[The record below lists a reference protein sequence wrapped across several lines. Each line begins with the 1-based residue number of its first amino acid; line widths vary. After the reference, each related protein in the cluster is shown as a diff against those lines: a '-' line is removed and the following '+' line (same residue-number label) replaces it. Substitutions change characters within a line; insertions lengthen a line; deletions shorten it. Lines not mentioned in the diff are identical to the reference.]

1 MQVKENAD
9 VSNFLMAKSPSGNG
23 SKASK
28 ADKKIGS
35 SDFTSFLISAGNR
48 NTDRND
54 VELLKDTKKQ
64 TADHNSSVSVTDT
77 ADDLKDADSTK
88 QTELSKD
95 DKVSE
100 REDDSKP
107 TDSLK
112 EPDDTKQTDAVEDS
126 DDTKTEDSVETTPA
140 FPIDVTVEDQETVLA
155 ALGSII
161 QMVMEH
167 FELVPEELTAK
178 LNEFGM
184 EMTDLLTKTGLKEF
198 FLNMKSADFSDLLVN
213 EELNQELQ
221 TFMDGFSQILEQ
233 HGLQEED
240 LVTVLQ
246 GMDAGTLLTKESGLQ
261 EFVKEKDSEQSDD
274 LSIAS
279 EKVEKEP
286 EVLISGQETKL
297 KKDME
302 KQPEHQKEDASS
314 QMAGRETEP
323 VKDTVTVHRE
333 NFENPIL
340 QAMDD
345 AVSHIQE
352 SVMAEEP
359 VPENNIIKQ
368 IVEQVR
374 ISMNQDSTSME
385 LQLYPEHLGKIQIH
399 VVSKDGVMT
408 ARIAAETEAAKQ
420 AIEGG
425 LSNLK
430 DTLEQQNLKVEAI
443 EVMVST
449 TGFEQQN
456 EQQNSYQENQ
466 GSKRGRKLDLSGMDD
481 DIQKEDE
488 AENLKMAAAGSS
500 VSYTA

>member
-28 ADKKIGS
+28 ADKKTGS

-64 TADHNSSVSVTDT
+64 TADHKSSVSVTDT
-77 ADDLKDADSTK
+77 ADDLRDADSTK

-95 DKVSE
+95 DKVSD
-100 REDDSKP
+100 REDDVKP

-112 EPDDTKQTDAVEDS
+112 EPDDTEQTDAVEDS
-126 DDTKTEDSVETTPA
+126 DDTKTEDSIETTPV

-155 ALGSII
+155 ALGSIM

-178 LNEFGM
+178 LNEFDM
-184 EMTDLLTKTGLKEF
+184 QMTDLLTKAGLKEF
-198 FLNMKSADFSDLLVN
+198 FLNMKSVDFSDLLVN

-221 TFMDGFSQILEQ
+221 TVMDGFSQILEQ

-240 LVTVLQ
+240 LITVLQ
-246 GMDAGTLLTKESGLQ
+246 GMDAGILLTKESGLQ

-279 EKVEKEP
+279 EKAEEP

-323 VKDTVTVHRE
+323 VKDTVMVHRE

-408 ARIAAETEAAKQ
+408 ARIAAETEAARQ

>member
-1 MQVKENAD
+1 MQVKENVD
-9 VSNFLMAKSPSGNG
+9 VSNFLMTKSSSGNG

-28 ADKKIGS
+28 ADKKTGS

-54 VELLKDTKKQ
+54 VELLKDTAKQ

-77 ADDLKDADSTK
+77 ADDLRDADSKK
-88 QTELSKD
+88 QMELSKD
-95 DKVSE
+95 DKVSD

-126 DDTKTEDSVETTPA
+126 AETNPA
-140 FPIDVTVEDQETVLA
+140 FPIDVTAEDQETVLA

-167 FELVPEELTAK
+167 FELVPEDLTAK

-184 EMTDLLTKTGLKEF
+184 ETTDLLTKAGLKEF

-221 TFMDGFSQILEQ
+221 AFMDGFSQILEQ

-240 LVTVLQ
+240 LITVLQ
-246 GMDAGTLLTKESGLQ
+246 GMDAGTLLAKESGLQ
-261 EFVKEKDSEQSDD
+261 ELVKEKDFEQSDY
-274 LSIAS
+274 LSTAS

-323 VKDTVTVHRE
+323 VKGTVTVHGE

-340 QAMDD
+340 QAMND

-352 SVMAEEP
+352 SVMAEES

-466 GSKRGRKLDLSGMDD
+466 NSKSGRKLDLSGMDD

-488 AENLKMAAAGSS
+488 AENLKMMAAGSS